1 MFVPTQVKIIT
12 CCSYTILVKVAFGFI
27 ALLFGLVVTPAF
39 AHTTVEV
46 EPYEIEVG
54 WGTEPPVVGFRNAFV
69 FDISEPGE
77 TEGVSVGVKNAFN
90 NLEATAKFGG
100 VTKVLDIGS
109 EARPGHYFSNVIPTK
124 TGTYSIILKG
134 EINDTPVDIEV
145 PVEDVEP
152 TSVLDFPPGSGSSS
166 EQDVSSLK
174 AALSS
179 LQQEVSSIKSGSGI
193 EIKSDSGKSYDFAV
207 LGLSIAS
214 AAIILAVISLVKR
227 K

>member
-12 CCSYTILVKVAFGFI
+12 SCSYTILVKVTFGFI
-27 ALLFGLVVTPAF
+27 ALLFGIAVVPAF

-54 WGTEPPVVGFRNAFV
+54 WGTEPPVVGFRNTFV

-100 VTKVLDIGS
+100 VTKILDIGS
-109 EARPGHYFSNVIPTK
+109 EARPGHYFSKVIPTK

-134 EINDTPVDIEV
+134 DINDTPVDIKI

-152 TSVLDFPPGSGSSS
+152 TSVLDFPPSGGSSS
-166 EQDVSSLK
+166 DQDVSSMK

-193 EIKSDSGKSYDFAV
+193 EVASDGGKSYDFAV

>member
-1 MFVPTQVKIIT
+1 MFVLIQVKIIT
-12 CCSYTILVKVAFGFI
+12 CYTYTILVKLPFVFI
-27 ALLFGLVVTPAF
+27 ALLFGLTLVPAF

-54 WGTEPPVVGFRNAFV
+54 WSTEPPVVGFRNAFV

-100 VTKVLDIGS
+100 VTKILDVGS

-134 EINDTPVDIEV
+134 EINDTPIDIEI

-152 TSVLDFPPGSGSSS
+152 TSVLDFPPTGGSSN
-166 EQDVSSLK
+166 QDISSLK

-193 EIKSDSGKSYDFAV
+193 EVKSDGGKAYDFAV

>member
-1 MFVPTQVKIIT
+1 MFVSIQVKIIT
-12 CCSYTILVKVAFGFI
+12 CYTYTILVKLPFVFI
-27 ALLFGLVVTPAF
+27 ALLFGLTLVPAF

-54 WGTEPPVVGFRNAFV
+54 WSTEPPVVGFRNAFV

-100 VTKVLDIGS
+100 VTKILDVGS

-134 EINDTPVDIEV
+134 EINDTPIDIEI

-152 TSVLDFPPGSGSSS
+152 TSVLDFPPTGGSSN
-166 EQDVSSLK
+166 QDISSLK

-193 EIKSDSGKSYDFAV
+193 EVKSDGGKAYDFAV